1 MGLASSALPE
11 LDATADVLCSGVALG
26 SCGAVPFLCALALA
40 RHAALAN
47 HAPVLFVS
55 NDDPF
60 TCCMTVL
67 GPPPVS
73 VQPA

>member
-47 HAPVLFVS
+47 NAPVLFLS

-60 TCCMTVL
+60 TCCMAVV
-67 GPPPVS
+67 GPPPAP